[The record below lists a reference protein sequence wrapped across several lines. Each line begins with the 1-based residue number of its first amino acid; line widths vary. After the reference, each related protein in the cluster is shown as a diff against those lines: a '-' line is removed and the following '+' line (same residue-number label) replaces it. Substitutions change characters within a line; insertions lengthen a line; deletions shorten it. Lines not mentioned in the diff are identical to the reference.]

1 MSGGRFKFSL
11 QRLLTLREKAERQAA
26 IELAVA
32 RVAKEE
38 AQAEQQRLGASRAEA
53 RDALMPKPGASR
65 TVSELRHIAY
75 LMEQLDARTE
85 VADESATEAGRA
97 VDEKQASL
105 GERLRDRRMLDRL
118 RERHLAD
125 WRIADD
131 RRDRELMDGLGRAS
145 HADTSRTPTPE
156 EDQQP

>member
-1 MSGGRFKFSL
+1 VSGGRFKFSL
-11 QRLLTLREKAERQAA
+11 QRLLTLREKAAHQAA

-32 RVAKEE
+32 RVAEEE
-38 AQAEQQRLGASRAEA
+38 AHDEQQRLGASRAEA

-85 VADESATEAGRA
+85 VADESVAEAGRA
-97 VDEKQASL
+97 VHAKQASL

-125 WRIADD
+125 WRTADE
-131 RRDRELMDGLGRAS
+131 RRDRELMDGLGRS
-145 HADTSRTPTPE
+145 KHADTSRTPTSTD
-156 EDQQP
+156 DQTP